1 MLQASACTPTQIFA
15 EQVCHS
21 CVCRYEGSAADL
33 CLDFTVEDDTFGS
46 KTLQELRPGG
56 EDMAVTDDNKLQYIH
71 LVADW
76 HLKGRRGACSAAFAR
91 GLHAVSAF
99 GGRGLLWL

>member
-76 HLKGRRGACSAAFAR
+76 HLNGRLGACSAAFAR

-99 GGRGLLWL
+99 RGRGLLWL